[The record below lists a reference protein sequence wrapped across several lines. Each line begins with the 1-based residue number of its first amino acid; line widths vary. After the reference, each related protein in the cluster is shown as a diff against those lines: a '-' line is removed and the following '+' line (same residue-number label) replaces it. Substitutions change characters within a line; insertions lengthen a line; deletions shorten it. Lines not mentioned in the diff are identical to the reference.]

1 MDIAMKLDF
10 DSCDDEDNNT
20 SYQTLSSGCDM
31 DDPGDF
37 SGDDVA
43 AQMLT
48 HSPFRRNERLF
59 SPRKGPRPT
68 HMEASTDSPPPMIDS
83 PPYKKIRALR
93 LFDSPATPKT
103 LLQKCGPTSTTPSE
117 SSNNNFSGR
126 PGTRSRI
133 FPGGRPGRGSGVTA
147 GSISSW
153 SDETISQTPES
164 QMLPPEQPEQ
174 NTGNKQ
180 PRQKANINPFTP
192 TGMLLSSRKRS
203 RSRREMDGSPSETF
217 LPPTME
223 LEIEEEEEGC
233 EDSCDDFETDIG
245 RPTKRLALHEANAN
259 ARYNHEFLEISLIG
273 KGEFGGVYKCRHRL
287 DGCIYA
293 IKKSLKPVAG
303 SVNERIALN
312 EVYAHAVLGK
322 HPHVVRYYSAW
333 AENDHMIIQNEYC
346 NGGSLADMVEDNYR
360 TGRKLSEDQLKH
372 VLLHTA
378 KGLKYIHS
386 LQLVHMD
393 IKPGNIFI
401 SKEQKV
407 NLQGEDSADDGFEE
421 EHVEEEEEIT
431 YKIGDLGHVTSVVNP
446 QVEEGD
452 CRYLPREILQED
464 FTQLQKA
471 DIFALGLTIYESA
484 RGQPLPL
491 NGEEWHAIRNGEID
505 PLPNYSM
512 ELHMLLKQMIH
523 PDPAVRPSAS
533 QLVHH
538 HSLCA
543 PINKSR
549 AQLRRELNA
558 ERLKNEILARQLK
571 EAARC
576 LQSITPNAAN
586 ALSAVAT
593 GVLQAVGGPGVAA
606 PPNSRYPPRSGP
618 QTRNSRLIGRKVNR
632 SLSTSNF

>member
-1 MDIAMKLDF
+1 MKLDF
-10 DSCDDEDNNT
+10 DSCDDEEINT

-31 DDPGDF
+31 DDHDEF

-43 AQMLT
+43 AQMLSQ
-48 HSPFRRNERLF
+48 SPFRRTERLF
-59 SPRKGPRPT
+59 SPRKGSRPSSHREGST
-68 HMEASTDSPPPMIDS
+68 TDSPTPMLDS

-103 LLQKCGPTSTTPSE
+103 LLQKCGNTTTNTESPSN
-117 SSNNNFSGR
+117 SFSGR

-133 FPGGRPGRGSGVTA
+133 FPAGRPGRGGPVT
-147 GSISSW
+147 
-153 SDETISQTPES
+153 ETQTPSSQPGQES
-164 QMLPPEQPEQ
+164 ETPSQQD
-174 NTGNKQ
+174 TGKQ
-180 PRQKANINPFTP
+180 QRQKANINPFTP
-192 TGMLLSSRKRS
+192 TGMMLSSRKRS
-203 RSRREMDGSPSETF
+203 RSRRDMDGSPSETF

-223 LEIEEEEEGC
+223 LEIEEEELC
-233 EDSCDDFETDIG
+233 DDSCDGDDCQTDIG

-259 ARYNHEFLEISLIG
+259 ARYNHEFLEINLIG

-287 DGCIYA
+287 DGCVYA

-346 NGGSLADMVEDNYR
+346 NGGSLMDMIEENFK
-360 TGRKLSEDQLKH
+360 TGRKFSEDQLKH

-471 DIFALGLTIYESA
+471 DIFALGLTIYQAA

-505 PLPNYSM
+505 PLPAYSM
-512 ELHMLLKQMIH
+512 ELYLLLKQMIH

-632 SLSTSNF
+632 SVSTSNF

>member
-1 MDIAMKLDF
+1 MKLDF
-10 DSCDDEDNNT
+10 DSCDDEEINT

-43 AQMLT
+43 AQVLPL
-48 HSPFRRNERLF
+48 SPFRRTERLF

-68 HMEASTDSPPPMIDS
+68 HREESITDSPTPMLDS

-103 LLQKCGPTSTTPSE
+103 LLQKCGNTTTNTE
-117 SSNNNFSGR
+117 SPSNNNFSGR

-133 FPGGRPGRGSGVTA
+133 FPNGRPGRGPITN

-153 SDETISQTPES
+153 SCEEAQTPSSQPLES
-164 QMLPPEQPEQ
+164 ETPSQQDQ
-174 NTGNKQ
+174 GTGKQ
-180 PRQKANINPFTP
+180 QRQKANINPFTP
-192 TGMLLSSRKRS
+192 TGMMLSSRKRS
-203 RSRREMDGSPSETF
+203 RSRRDMDGSPSDTF
-217 LPPTME
+217 LPPTIE
-223 LEIEEEEEGC
+223 LEIEEEELC
-233 EDSCDDFETDIG
+233 DDSCDGDDYQTDIG

-259 ARYNHEFLEISLIG
+259 ARYNHEFLEINLIG

-287 DGCIYA
+287 DGCVYA

-346 NGGSLADMVEDNYR
+346 NGGSLMDMVEENFK
-360 TGRKLSEDQLKH
+360 TGRKFSEDQLKH

-471 DIFALGLTIYESA
+471 DIFALGLTIYQAA

-505 PLPNYSM
+505 PLPAYSM
-512 ELHMLLKQMIH
+512 ELYLLLKQMIH

-632 SLSTSNF
+632 SVSTSNF